1 MHVQIDKSGCF
12 SGKNAGWEVFSGSKE
27 AELLQKDRNE
37 KIVKFGIF
45 RVHPDQFLDEFGQ
58 ERRCRNVLHQIPKSF
73 FKTPKHF
80 LKSPRAIFVLVKVSA
95 GCPENV
101 RSLPRNRAVDSAALY
116 GRFREVVSGGNGEG
130 KNKNPRRCGSP
141 GISSTV
147 RCEDGF

>member
-1 MHVQIDKSGCF
+1 MPDGRCF
-12 SGKNAGWEVFSGSKE
+12 TALKKLNCCK
-27 AELLQKDRNE
+27 
-37 KIVKFGIF
+37 KIEMKKF
-45 RVHPDQFLDEFGQ
+45 RVHPDQFLDEFDR

-101 RSLPRNRAVDSAALY
+101 RSLPRNRAVVEARLC

>member
-1 MHVQIDKSGCF
+1 MPDEWRFQALKKLNCCKKIEMK
-12 SGKNAGWEVFSGSKE
+12 
-27 AELLQKDRNE
+27 

-45 RVHPDQFLDEFGQ
+45 RVHPDQFLDEFDR

-73 FKTPKHF
+73 FKTSKHF
-80 LKSPRAIFVLVKVSA
+80 LKSPRAISALMKVSA

-101 RSLPRNRAVDSAALY
+101 QSLPRNRAVDSAALY
-116 GRFREVVSGGNGEG
+116 GRFREVVSGGNGKS